1 DMVKLLDM
9 LKRLEMETLRQ
20 QKRVTIPFV
29 KHTLQL

>member
-1 DMVKLLDM
+1 M

-29 KHTLQL
+29 KHTLEL